1 MTKER
6 IKYFDA
12 LKLFAI
18 FMVLWGHAVQQFSC
32 DGGSGYGNAVFR
44 AIYAFHMPLFM
55 GIVGYFAASLSKL
68 NFKEM
73 LTKKFRQLILPAL
86 AFGLMYSL
94 SEKYMMGGGRWLS
107 GWGWFWFLK
116 SAFVCCILYW
126 VGTRWEKHRL
136 AGLAL
141 TVLASFFYGELV
153 SYVPTITGSELI
165 SAWHVPKLYLC
176 FVIGA
181 LLKTYK
187 DEIVRYEGRILALV
201 ALIWIPMWILMIV
214 DEKYHFSAWHVPKLY
229 LCFVIGALLK
239 TYKDEIVRYEGRIL
253 ALVALIWIP
262 MWILMIVDE
271 KYHFFPYTQMLLH
284 GTALFGLLEASLSV
298 VFFIL
303 LFKML
308 SRHVPST
315 RWGEK
320 MCKWGGM
327 TLSIYCMQV
336 FILETYMP
344 ACLDFKWMNQWVFD
358 LVAAPLLS
366 AGVLLV
372 CVALTKLIQQSR
384 WLSWLFLGKEL
395 GRKKKSGD
403 CMISAS

>member
-55 GIVGYFAASLSKL
+55 GIVGYLAASLSKL

-165 SAWHVPKLYLC
+165 
-176 FVIGA
+176 
-181 LLKTYK
+181 
-187 DEIVRYEGRILALV
+187 
-201 ALIWIPMWILMIV
+201 
-214 DEKYHFSAWHVPKLY
+214 SAWHVPKLY